1 MKMYLPPPGEKPSR
15 RGVLKKGLIGGAL
28 LAVGGGAWL
37 FTRPSAPVTLPDG
50 LKVLNEREYA
60 CLHALVQ
67 RFIPPN
73 QNFPDA
79 DALNT
84 TVAADGVLAMME
96 ESTRDE
102 LKQLINLFENALPAF
117 LFGRRRKTFS
127 TLSMDEQ
134 FAVLDEWRDSRIT
147 IRRTGFL
154 ALRGVVMAAY
164 YGNPKTWAAVKYP
177 GPPQGIHDPNAPVW
191 KGGEAPRPYSNGKWA
206 ETPPP
211 VKDDAATT
219 DGGTP

>member
-15 RGVLKKGLIGGAL
+15 RGVLKKGLLGGAL

-60 CLHALVQ
+60 CMYALVQ
-67 RFIPPN
+67 RFVPPN
-73 QNFPDA
+73 EGYPSA
-79 DALNT
+79 DSLDT

-96 ESTRDE
+96 ASTRDE
-102 LKQLINLFENALPAF
+102 LKQLLNLFENALPAF
-117 LFGRRRKTFS
+117 LFGRRRQAFS
-127 TLSMDEQ
+127 TLPMDEQ
-134 FAVLDEWRDSRIT
+134 FRVLDEWRDSRVT
-147 IRRTGFL
+147 LRRTGYL

-164 YGNPKTWAAVKYP
+164 YGNPKTWPAVKYP
-177 GPPQGIHDPNAPVW
+177 GPLPGIYDPNAPVW
-191 KGGEAPRPYSNGKWA
+191 KGGDAPRPYSNGTWA
-206 ETPPP
+206 EPP
-211 VKDDAATT
+211 AAT